1 MQETKSA
8 QSKLDKAVI
17 PAAGFGSRMLP
28 ITKSVPKEMLPFG
41 RKPVIQLLVEEAVS
55 SGLTKICIVIRRGK
69 EIIEEYFQAKAR
81 KTDASTDELERLLTE
96 CRLSFVYQKE
106 PLGIGD
112 ALLEARDFVGAD
124 SFVMMV
130 PDQLMRSEVPATL
143 QLVRR
148 WQPGSYILSSMVRL
162 PKEETRFFES
172 SRGVE
177 LEKEYAPGEFIIGR
191 LQSKDETTSAY
202 RDQAYEVRGF
212 GRTVYPP
219 AIFDY
224 LGRDFINPRT
234 GEVDLSMTFEKLMGK
249 VPHRGVMLEGEAQDL
264 GTFEGYYHYL
274 PRAGES
280 ES

>member
-8 QSKLDKAVI
+8 QSRLDKAVI

-41 RKPVIQLLVEEAVS
+41 RKPVIQLLVEEAVH
-55 SGLTKICIVIRRGK
+55 SGLTQVCIVIRRGK
-69 EIIEEYFQAKAR
+69 EIIEEYFQAKAPKR
-81 KTDASTDELERLLTE
+81 DASTDELERLLAR
-96 CRLSFVYQKE
+96 CRLSFIYQKK

-112 ALLEARDFVGAD
+112 ALLEASDFVGAD

-130 PDQLMRSEVPATL
+130 PDQLMRSEIPATL
-143 QLVRR
+143 QLVRH
-148 WQPGSYILSSMVRL
+148 WQPASYILSSLVRL
-162 PKEETRFFES
+162 PKEETPFFES

-177 LEKEYAPGEFIIGR
+177 LESEYAPGEFVIGG
-191 LQSKDETTSAY
+191 LQNREETARAY
-202 RDQAYEVRGF
+202 RDQDYEIRGF

-219 AIFDY
+219 TIFDY

-234 GEVDLSMTFEKLMGK
+234 GEVDLSMTFEKLAG
-249 VPHRGVMLEGEAQDL
+249 VIPHRGVMLEGEAQDL

-274 PRAGES
+274 QRAS
-280 ES
+280 ESGN

>member
-8 QSKLDKAVI
+8 QGKLDKAVI

-28 ITKSVPKEMLPFG
+28 ITKSIPKEMLPFG
-41 RKPVIQLLVEEAVS
+41 RKPVIQLLVEEAVAA
-55 SGLTKICIVIRRGK
+55 GLTQVCIVIRRGK
-69 EIIEEYFQAKAR
+69 EIIEEYFQSPAR
-81 KTDASTDELERLLTE
+81 KTDASTDELERLLAR
-96 CRLSFVYQKE
+96 CRLSFAYQKE

-124 SFVMMV
+124 SFVMIV
-130 PDQLMRSEVPATL
+130 PDQLMRSEIPATL
-143 QLVRR
+143 QLIRH

-172 SRGVE
+172 SKGVE
-177 LEKEYAPGEFIIGR
+177 IEREYAPGEFVIGR
-191 LQSKDETTSAY
+191 LQIKEETIRAY
-202 RDQAYEVRGF
+202 RDQTYEVRGF

-219 AIFDY
+219 EIFDY

-234 GEVDLSMTFEKLMGK
+234 GEVDLSMTFEKLTGT
-249 VPHRGVMLEGEAQDL
+249 VPHRGVMLEGLAQDL

-274 PRAGES
+274 PRLVES
-280 ES
+280 VS

>member
-8 QSKLDKAVI
+8 QSGLDKAVI

-28 ITKSVPKEMLPFG
+28 VTKSVPKEMLPFG
-41 RKPVIQLLVEEAVS
+41 RKPVIQLLVEEAVD
-55 SGLTKICIVIRRGK
+55 SGLTQVCIVIRRGK
-69 EIIEEYFQAKAR
+69 EIIEEYFQAKSPKR
-81 KTDASTDELERLLTE
+81 DASTDELEKLLGR

-130 PDQLMRSEVPATL
+130 PDQLIRAEVPAAL

-148 WQPGSYILSSMVRL
+148 WQPGSYILSSMVRI
-162 PKEETRFFES
+162 PKDETPFFES
-172 SRGVE
+172 SKGVE
-177 LEKEYAPGEFIIGR
+177 IENEYAPGEFVIGR
-191 LQSKDETTSAY
+191 LQTKEETSRAY

-219 AIFDY
+219 EIFDY

-234 GEVDLSMTFEKLMGK
+234 GEVDLSETFKKLAG
-249 VPHRGVMLEGEAQDL
+249 VIPHRGVMLEGAAQDL

-274 PRAGES
+274 PRTVES
-280 ES
+280 GS